1 MKKYFIFS
9 FCLFCYAIAWAQSVT
24 ISPTQTTIIDAQ
36 STSQTARVPVMTSA
50 QRVGIA
56 NPALGSM
63 VYDSDYHTLYL
74 FDGKNW
80 SPLMFSGDPNQVPLI
95 DRQPNDI
102 STKPKAFGFS
112 VAISGDYAIIGAPID
127 DVGDNERQG
136 SAYIF
141 FRNGGAWTQ
150 QAKLVATDETVGD
163 WYGISVAIDGNYAVV
178 GAPES
183 TVGTTPNKGAA
194 YVYVRSGTN
203 WIRQA
208 KIHDLESVGGT
219 GYGLSVSISGDFIL
233 IGAPYS
239 KVKEVTQG
247 AAFVYVRNGGSWT
260 AHAKLTAEDGGNG
273 DSFGSSVCISGGYVI
288 IGTPNAQIG
297 TNAKQGAAYVFARSG
312 SNWYLHK
319 KLAMQYGLANDFF
332 GSSVSLSGDYAMVSA
347 VGRDEDSMNESGI
360 VYMFTRSGSTWS
372 SGFKLNDPTPEKGRK
387 FGICTSIAGDYA
399 MVGSYPNN
407 RFTEWFLY
415 KRTGTAWE
423 LVRQEK
429 VQFTT
434 HLGSVGN
441 FLSITPSGTYIV
453 GKADGERVSF
463 GKIDHQ

>member
-1 MKKYFIFS
+1 M
-9 FCLFCYAIAWAQSVT
+9 
-24 ISPTQTTIIDAQ
+24 
-36 STSQTARVPVMTSA
+36 
-50 QRVGIA
+50 
-56 NPALGSM
+56 
-63 VYDSDYHTLYL
+63 
-74 FDGKNW
+74 
-80 SPLMFSGDPNQVPLI
+80 
-95 DRQPNDI
+95 
-102 STKPKAFGFS
+102 S

-150 QAKLVATDETVGD
+150 QAKLVATDETMGD
-163 WYGISVAIDGNYAVV
+163 WYGVSVAIDGNYAVV

-183 TVGTTPNKGAA
+183 TVGATQYKGAA

-208 KIHDLESVGGT
+208 KLHDLESVGGT

-233 IGAPYS
+233 VGAPYS

-247 AAFVYVRNGGSWT
+247 ATFVYVRNGGSWT
-260 AHAKLTAEDGGNG
+260 PHAKLTAEDGGNG
-273 DSFGSSVCISGGYVI
+273 DNLALSVCISGVYAIVGA
-288 IGTPNAQIG
+288 PNAQIG

-319 KLAMQYGLANDFF
+319 KLTMQDGRANDFL
-332 GSSVSLSGDYAMVSA
+332 GSSVSLSADYAMVAA
-347 VGRDEDSMNESGI
+347 VGRDEDSMGDSGE
-360 VYMFTRSGSTWS
+360 VYMFRRSGNTWS
-372 SGFKLNDPTPEKGRK
+372 SGFKLSDPAPQRGRR

-415 KRTGTAWE
+415 KLNGTAWE

-429 VQFTT
+429 VQYKTN
-434 HLGSVGN
+434 LGAAGD
-441 FLSITPSGTYIV
+441 FLSITSSGAYIV
-453 GKADGERVSF
+453 GKPDGERVSF